1 MKKYLLNIAAL
12 SMIFISIISCR
23 DGGDREENK
32 VQTTNQLERSQQNAQ
47 DEKEL
52 EDTQLVPTGTYTGIA
67 MIVDSDE
74 REIYVRVNDT
84 TTIEL
89 YFSDETQLMRNNQQV
104 EFDALQE
111 GQTVEVEVERSGE
124 SLTPKR
130 VRIVEEQH

>member
-23 DGGDREENK
+23 DGGDREENE
-32 VQTTNQLERSQQNAQ
+32 VQTTNQLEQSQQNAQ

>member
-23 DGGDREENK
+23 DGGDREENE
-32 VQTTNQLERSQQNAQ
+32 VQTTNQLEQSQQNAQ

-52 EDTQLVPTGTYTGIA
+52 EDTQLVPTDTYTGIA